1 MAPFSPRDGAADSTR
16 DRIGCSWLNG
26 SRSYTSPP
34 SCDSIDAQQVRGQS
48 GTITAVVNA
57 LAKGR
62 IERGQNGSRGSLV
75 SQRSADRSRR
85 PEPSERGWVRGVC
98 AWMGPIRPPVSV
110 GQHKM
115 KRLLLAFITLAAPT
129 ALTAPAFAGLKDAM
143 NKALSARRRAASG
156 SRRKTN
162 AGLRKSRLPGL
173 RLAYAIPP
181 ARAPTKVDA
190 PVVSCTQLRSQH
202 PDKRSSDEHGCSTT

>member
-1 MAPFSPRDGAADSTR
+1 MDGSHKA
-16 DRIGCSWLNG
+16 
-26 SRSYTSPP
+26 
-34 SCDSIDAQQVRGQS
+34 
-48 GTITAVVNA
+48 
-57 LAKGR
+57 
-62 IERGQNGSRGSLV
+62 
-75 SQRSADRSRR
+75 
-85 PEPSERGWVRGVC
+85 
-98 AWMGPIRPPVSV
+98 PVSV

-173 RLAYAIPP
+173 RLNRPTPNNPAP
-181 ARAPTKVDA
+181 ARKKIYAPTK
-190 PVVSCTQLRSQH
+190 
-202 PDKRSSDEHGCSTT
+202 G